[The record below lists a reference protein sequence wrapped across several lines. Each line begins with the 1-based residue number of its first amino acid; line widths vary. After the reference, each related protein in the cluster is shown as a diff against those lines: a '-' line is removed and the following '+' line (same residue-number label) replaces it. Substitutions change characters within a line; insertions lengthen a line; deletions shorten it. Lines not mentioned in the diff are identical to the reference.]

1 MFRAKIIVALLF
13 QITGSL
19 QLVGQCED
27 LVITD
32 VSTWWECRGNGPD
45 GYYVVQVNHVS
56 WLGGTGPFTGE
67 HSVGGTFGGSDHFI
81 LWESSVV
88 TADGVSMQ
96 LIPNA
101 TVSDANGCEAYA
113 SGTGGIQYWV
123 DPTDQVTVSSSTW
136 DTNTGTANV
145 ILVDNPGDP
154 GALLPSDQ
162 SVVYWLTCLT
172 DPAND
177 RSGMAWEV
185 HQTSPERYELAQLPP
200 GSYEFWLANDGP
212 SVGSQVPCEG
222 MAISFTVEQ
231 PVPGVSLVP
240 RMALGGAL
248 GANDL
253 MIDNL
258 RTGGLLPVQE
268 PYTALGYGYVGSHG
282 PTSISPGLLTI
293 TGANAIVDWVVVE
306 LRSGIQPSNVLA
318 SRPALLQ
325 RDGDVVS
332 SDGQPTLHFNMPAAN
347 YHVAV
352 RHRNHIG
359 VMTAAS
365 MALGGTSVLVDLTLP
380 STAIYG
386 TAARSNVNGTMALW
400 PGDATRNGSIAY
412 TGTGND
418 RDPILQGIGGSLPT
432 AVVNNVYSPLDI
444 NLDGSIRY
452 TGAGNDRDIILQTIG
467 GSVPTAVRQQQ
478 LP

>member
-19 QLVGQCED
+19 QVVGQCED

-32 VSTWWECRGNGPD
+32 VTTWWECRGNGPD

-56 WLGGTGPFTGE
+56 WLGGTGPFTGG
-67 HSVGGTFGGSDHFI
+67 HSVGGTFGGSDHFM
-81 LWESSVV
+81 LWESSVA

-123 DPTDQVTVSSSTW
+123 DPTDQVIVSSSTW
-136 DTNTGTANV
+136 DTNTSNANV

-177 RSGMAWEV
+177 RTGMAWEV
-185 HQTSPERYELAQLPP
+185 HQTAPERYELAQLPP
-200 GSYEFWLANDGP
+200 GSYELWLANDGL

-222 MAISFTVEQ
+222 KAISFTVEQ

-240 RMALGGAL
+240 RMALSGAL
-248 GANDL
+248 GANNL

-258 RTGGLLPVQE
+258 RAGGLLPSQE

-282 PTSISPGLLTI
+282 PASISPGLLTI

-306 LRSGIQPSNVLA
+306 LRSGIQPSDVLA

-325 RDGDVVS
+325 RDGDVMG
-332 SDGQPTLHFNMPAAN
+332 SDGSSTLHFNVPAAN
-347 YHVAV
+347 YYVVV
-352 RHRNHIG
+352 RHRNHNG
-359 VMTAAS
+359 VMTAAP
-365 MALGGTSVLVDLTLP
+365 MALSGAAVLVDLTLP
-380 STAIYG
+380 STLAYG
-386 TAARSNVNGTMALW
+386 TEARSNVNGTMVLW
-400 PGDATRNGSIAY
+400 PGDGTGNGSVAY
-412 TGTGND
+412 TGANND
-418 RDPILQGIGGSLPT
+418 RDPILTAIGGSTPT
-432 AVVNNVYSPLDI
+432 NSLGPVYDRRDI
-444 NLDGSIRY
+444 NLDGMIRY